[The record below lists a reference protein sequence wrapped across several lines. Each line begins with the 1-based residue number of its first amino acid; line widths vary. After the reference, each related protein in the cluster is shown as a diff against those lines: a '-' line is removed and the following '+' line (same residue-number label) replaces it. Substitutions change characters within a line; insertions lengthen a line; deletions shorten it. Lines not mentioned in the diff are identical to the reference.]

1 MGATLDRTNVVLT
14 GLPRSGTTL
23 TCHLLNKLPDTVAL
37 HEPIA
42 PGKFADLEGEDA
54 ILDGVERFFKR
65 MRRMALDRGEIVSK
79 HVGGE
84 VPANS
89 YGQAKSEGDLRSP
102 IAEKGKRKGRITVQ
116 KDLGRDF
123 LLVIKSPAM
132 FSALLPA
139 LVKRFPAYAVIRN
152 PLSIL
157 ASWNSIDHNLQ
168 GGHSPAA
175 ERYDERLR
183 GELASIEDGTER
195 QLYLLSWW
203 YDRFQRTLPDGC
215 ILRYEDIVGSG
226 GAALSA
232 LTPAAKGLAEPLE
245 SQNLNAAYDREKMRK
260 LGSRLLD
267 LEGAYWRFYTRESVA
282 KLVEGL
288 G

>member
-1 MGATLDRTNVVLT
+1 MDRTNIVLT

-54 ILDGVERFFKR
+54 ILDGVERFFQR
-65 MRRMALDRGEIVSK
+65 MRRMALDRGEILSK
-79 HVGGE
+79 HVDGE
-84 VPANS
+84 IPANS
-89 YGQAKSEGDLRSP
+89 YRQVKSESGLRSP
-102 IAEKGKRKGRITVQ
+102 VAEKGKKKGRIAVR

-132 FSALLPA
+132 FSALLPV
-139 LVKRFPAYAVIRN
+139 LVKRFLAYAIIRN

-157 ASWNSIDHNLQ
+157 ASWNSIDHALLN
-168 GGHSPAA
+168 GHSPAA
-175 ERYDERLR
+175 ERYDERIR
-183 GELASIEDGTER
+183 GELASITDGKER
-195 QLYLLSWW
+195 QLHLLSWW
-203 YDRFQRTLPDGC
+203 YERFYRELFDSS

-226 GAALSA
+226 GKALSA
-232 LTPAAKGLAEPLE
+232 ITPVAKSLHEPLS
-245 SQNLNAAYDREKMRK
+245 SQNLNALYDRKEMRE

-267 LEGAYWRFYTRESVA
+267 RGGAYWRFYSRESVERLIDEIA
-282 KLVEGL
+282 
-288 G
+288 

>member
-1 MGATLDRTNVVLT
+1 MNRTNIVLT

-23 TCHLLNKLPDTVAL
+23 TCHLLNKLPETVAL

-54 ILDGVERFFKR
+54 ILDELERFYKR
-65 MRRMALDRGEIVSK
+65 MRRMALNQGEIITK
-79 HVGGE
+79 HVEGE

-89 YGQAKSEGDLRSP
+89 YRQAKSEGGLRSP
-102 IAEKGKRKGRITVQ
+102 IAEKGKRKGRIAVQ

-132 FSALLPA
+132 FSALLPI

-157 ASWNSIDHNLQ
+157 ASWNSIDHNLLK
-168 GGHSPAA
+168 GHSPAA

-183 GELASIEDGTER
+183 ETLASITDNTER
-195 QLYLLSWW
+195 QLHLLSWW
-203 YDRFQRTLPDGC
+203 YERFDRELPDVS
-215 ILRYEDIVGSG
+215 IIRYEEIVRSG
-226 GAALSA
+226 GGALSA
-232 LTPAAKGLAEPLE
+232 ITPDAEMLREPLS
-245 SQNLNAAYDREKMRK
+245 SQNLNAAYDRDEMRDLGK
-260 LGSRLLD
+260 LLLD
-267 LEGAYWRFYTRESVA
+267 REGAYWRFYTRESVERI
-282 KLVEGL
+282 LEEIG
-288 G
+288 

>member
-1 MGATLDRTNVVLT
+1 MNQNNIVLT

-23 TCHLLNKLPDTVAL
+23 TCYLLNKLPNTVAL

-42 PGKFADLEGEDA
+42 PGKFVGLEGEDA
-54 ILDGVERFFKR
+54 ILDGVERFFRR
-65 MRRMALDRGEIVSK
+65 MRRMALDQGKVISK
-79 HVGGE
+79 HVDGE

-89 YGQAKSEGDLRSP
+89 YRQAKSEDGLRTP
-102 IAEKGKRKGRITVQ
+102 IAEKGKKKGKILVQ

-132 FSALLPA
+132 FSALLPILA
-139 LVKRFPAYAVIRN
+139 TRFPAYAVIRN

-183 GELASIEDGTER
+183 GELASKTSSTER

-203 YDRFQRTLPDGC
+203 YEQFRRELPDSS

-226 GAALSA
+226 GGALSTI
-232 LTPAAKGLAEPLE
+232 TPAAKVLHEPLS
-245 SQNLNAAYDREKMRK
+245 SQNLNAAYNRKEMRE

-267 LEGAYWRFYTRESVA
+267 GEGAYWRFYSRESVER
-282 KLVEGL
+282 LLEEV
-288 G
+288 